1 MARLYLD
8 TETTGLGA
16 DAEIIE
22 VALVEVAVV
31 DDGGV
36 VLLNTLVNPGRSIPA
51 AATAIHGITDDMV
64 ADAPT
69 ATEVVARVLDLAR
82 GRTVVIYNAA
92 FDVQF
97 FPGLQEVATA
107 VECCMRRHAEWRGQW
122 SEWHEGFKWHKLTV
136 AAKDA
141 GHDWGGGT
149 AHRALADAQA
159 CRTVWQW
166 LPGAEATKKEMEA
179 RAAARRA
186 ALELEWEINDGW
198 AIAEVDHRAADE
210 AARHRAKR
218 CIAAIDARRL
228 MRLRQ
233 AVEGLRPVL
242 RAAGPT
248 ADEILAGAVIPA
260 ERETI
265 AAVARRTGSWV
276 VERRGWYSSGRPVL
290 TPAFAEAM
298 AATLRRVRVAPPW
311 RLDAPYR
318 RSSDVCPHRWLLP

>member
-1 MARLYLD
+1 MAAIYLD
-8 TETTGLGA
+8 TETTGLRLEDGA
-16 DAEIIE
+16 
-22 VALVEVAVV
+22 ALVEVAVV
-31 DDGGV
+31 DDEGA
-36 VLLNTLVNPGRSIPA
+36 VLLNTLVNPGRPIPSS
-51 AATAIHGITDDMV
+51 ATAIHRISDDMV
-64 ADAPT
+64 ADAPP

-92 FDVQF
+92 FDIQF
-97 FPGLQEVATA
+97 LPGLQDVAA
-107 VECCMRRHAEWRGQW
+107 SVECCMRRHAEWRGQW
-122 SEWHEGFKWHKLTV
+122 SEWHDGYKWHKLTV
-136 AAKDA
+136 AAKEA
-141 GHDWGGGT
+141 GHDWSGGA

-166 LPGAEATKKEMEA
+166 LPGAEATKKEMEG

-186 ALELEWEINDGW
+186 ALELEWEIDDGW
-198 AIAEVDHRAADE
+198 VLAFADMIAAEM
-210 AARHRAKR
+210 AARKRAKR
-218 CIAAIDARRL
+218 SVDAIDSRRL

-265 AAVARRTGSWV
+265 AAVARRTGSWE
-276 VERRGWYSSGRPVL
+276 VERRGWYSSGRPLL

-298 AATLRRVRVAPPW
+298 AATLRRVRIAPPW
-311 RLDAPYR
+311 RLDTPFR
-318 RSSDVCPHRWLLP
+318 PSNDVCPQRWLLP